1 MKKRIFVLVAFIAC
15 LFAVTDVSAQKRTKI
30 KDGIYLV
37 SYGNTY
43 IIEDDNSQ
51 QSKPLIKLSVERR
64 EDKSGRPIYDILCGN
79 KYTKDIAKTTLKR
92 TLESIITGAA
102 AAIGGAVS
110 GASTGGAGTVAGAVK
125 GAAVGGI
132 ISSYATSIAL
142 NIYDDV
148 CNYYKD

>member
-1 MKKRIFVLVAFIAC
+1 MKKYIFVLVAFIAC
-15 LFAVTDVSAQKRTKI
+15 LFAVTDVSAQKRSKI
-30 KDGIYLV
+30 KDGVYLV

-64 EDKSGRPIYDILCGN
+64 EDKSGRPVYDILCGN
-79 KYTKDIAKTTLKR
+79 KYTKDIAKTSLK
-92 TLESIITGAA
+92 LALSSVITSAA
-102 AAIGGAVS
+102 AAIGGAVG
-110 GASTGGAGTVAGAVK
+110 GASTGGAGAVAGAAK
-125 GAAVGGI
+125 GAAIGGV
-132 ISSYATSIAL
+132 ISSYATSIAS